1 MLHFPKL
8 PLKQNLKQ
16 SPFNSY
22 LNKKIERITC
32 QAKPKF
38 EGRTNKWAIF
48 INWILGYGFYLRFL
62 LIIVCSLRCP
72 RTKTGWWSA
81 FREWLVG
88 ARRRSPQ
95 LCAISSPTP
104 QLYTRTSTSCS
115 PTMLATREYPAST
128 ISTGRY
134 RRPWTWTRCAVTSR
148 GFWVG

>member
-1 MLHFPKL
+1 MLNFPKL
-8 PLKQNLKQ
+8 PLKQHLKL
-16 SPFNSY
+16 SPFNSD
-22 LNKKIERITC
+22 LNKKIERTRC

-38 EGRTNKWAIF
+38 EGRTNKWAIL
-48 INWILGYGFYLRFL
+48 INWILRNGVSI

-72 RTKTGWWSA
+72 RTKSGWWSA

-104 QLYTRTSTSCS
+104 QLYTKTSTSCS

-134 RRPWTWTRCAVTSR
+134 RRPWTWTRCAVTSWA
-148 GFWVG
+148 FWVG